1 MMKILCIGHSSYDI
15 TVPVESFPVEN
26 TKYRLQKAAEG
37 GGGPASNAAY
47 LLGKWGTEV
56 FYSGV
61 IGNDVFGQR
70 IKKELESVKVDTHLV
85 ETTYQNDTPI
95 SLILVNQANGSRTLF
110 NIADKYV
117 PLSKHDVDLIP
128 DIVLVD
134 GHDYVA
140 SKEILDKYSKSISV
154 IDAGRITP
162 ELLDLCKRCQYIV
175 CSKGFAETVTG
186 MKFDFN
192 NKSTL
197 VQIYQMLADKYEG
210 KVVVI
215 TLEEN
220 GALYSVN
227 GIIKLMP
234 ALKVEAKDT
243 TGAGDI
249 FHGAFVYGLS
259 KEFDIEK
266 IVKYATIAAGISV
279 TRIGARQSVPSLE
292 EVEAEYLKNN

>member
-1 MMKILCIGHSSYDI
+1 MKILCVGHSSYDI
-15 TVPVESFPVEN
+15 TIPIDSYPVEN

-37 GGGPASNAAY
+37 GGGPAGNAAY
-47 LLGKWGTEV
+47 LLGKWGEEV
-56 FYSGV
+56 YYSGV

-85 ETTYQNDTPI
+85 ETTYKNDTPI
-95 SLILVNQANGSRTLF
+95 SLILVNKQNGSRTLF
-110 NIADKYV
+110 NIVDEYT
-117 PLSKHDVDLIP
+117 PLTKHDVDFIP
-128 DIVLVD
+128 DIILVD

-140 SKEILDKYSKSISV
+140 SKEILDKYSKAISV

-162 ELLDLCKRCQYIV
+162 ELLDLCKRCKYIV
-175 CSKGFAETVTG
+175 CSKGFAETVTN
-186 MKFDFN
+186 MKFNYED
-192 NKSTL
+192 KSTL
-197 VQIYQMLADKYEG
+197 VEIYQMLADKYED
-210 KVVVI
+210 KVIVI
-215 TLEEN
+215 TLEEH
-220 GALYSVN
+220 GALYSAN

-259 KEFDIEK
+259 KGFDIEK
-266 IVKYATIAAGISV
+266 IVKYANIAAGISV
-279 TRIGARQSVPSLE
+279 TRIGARQSIPSLN